1 MPARGRKRQ
10 DDDGG
15 RPAPSRGE
23 RPAAKDGERAAQE
36 ERIARGYARGR
47 QKDAEARAKLV
58 PLAPGERP
66 VAVTVAAVVAAVLGA
81 ATIVIWAAGV
91 DPGNGRPTPLSAIV
105 FSGVMFT
112 AAYFLWRRRYWAV
125 LAFQALLGITLL
137 QGVLRL
143 LFASNVLA
151 VVLSLVGLTL
161 GGLLFWKLVRAM
173 ARLQL
178 TERLERGRARTS

>member
-1 MPARGRKRQ
+1 LPARGRKRQ

-66 VAVTVAAVVAAVLGA
+66 VALIVAVVVAAALGVG
-81 ATIVIWAAGV
+81 TIVIWAAGV
-91 DPGNGRPTPLSAIV
+91 DPGNGRPTPLATVV
-105 FSGVMFT
+105 FAGVMFT
-112 AAYFLWRRRYWAV
+112 AAFFMWRRRYWAV

-137 QGVLRL
+137 QFALRL
-143 LFASNVLA
+143 LFASNALA
-151 VVLSLVGLTL
+151 VVLSVVGLAL